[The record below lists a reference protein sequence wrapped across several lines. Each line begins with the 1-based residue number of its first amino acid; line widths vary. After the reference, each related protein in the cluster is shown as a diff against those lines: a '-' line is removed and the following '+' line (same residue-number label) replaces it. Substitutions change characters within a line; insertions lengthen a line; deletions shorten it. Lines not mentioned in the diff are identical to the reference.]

1 MYSSIRL
8 HAWYFCC
15 RLNHHLGN
23 SIDKRRQAK
32 LSSHLLTVKSLIKSM
47 WSSKETQHITLFIFY
62 VDIFAAVEI
71 ISSTTSPILF
81 KKSVMIHESKII
93 KLYYTT
99 PAIMLMNYTHSSINI
114 QKRNDWEFRICL
126 CLCILMHT
134 KNSKNFLNGFKRQ
147 L

>member
-1 MYSSIRL
+1 MCTIPKSIKIIQISLPSFIFINESINTAFHFLVTILNFYSLRSMYSSIRL

-47 WSSKETQHITLFIFY
+47 WSSKETQPITLFIFY

-71 ISSTTSPILF
+71 QRLAQYCLRNQSWF
-81 KKSVMIHESKII
+81 
-93 KLYYTT
+93 
-99 PAIMLMNYTHSSINI
+99 INL
-114 QKRNDWEFRICL
+114 R
-126 CLCILMHT
+126 
-134 KNSKNFLNGFKRQ
+134 
-147 L
+147 